1 VELFSVIMAD
11 AGTVVKVGSRKSQL
25 ALIQTNVI
33 VDELKKRYPQRSFEI
48 VSMSTVGDDILNKPL
63 PKIGEKSVFTK
74 ELEVALAEKRVQLV
88 VHSLKDLP
96 STLPPGMLIGA
107 VFKRDDPHD
116 VAVFHSK
123 HKGASLATLPKG
135 SVVGTS
141 SLRRSAQLKRA
152 FPHLVIE
159 DVRGNLNTRLSK
171 LDAGDKYD
179 ALILAA
185 AGMER
190 MGWTDRIE
198 QVLVSECLYA
208 VGQGALAVEVNI
220 DDTQTVELVSKLIDN
235 NTSFCC
241 AAERN
246 FLRTLEGGCSVPIGV
261 TSSLEGNQLT
271 ITGAVFSLDGKECI
285 METVS
290 GSLPGPTVQ
299 SGSCPHAVLTQSCIY
314 VPEEVRDTL
323 VAAEKLGEQLARALI
338 ARGAEQVLRAAREEK
353 DLAH

>member
-1 VELFSVIMAD
+1 MAD
-11 AGTVVKVGSRKSQL
+11 PGKIVKVGSRKSQL

-33 VDELKKRYPQRSFEI
+33 VEELKKTFSDISFEI
-48 VSMSTVGDDILNKPL
+48 VSMSTVGDNVLDKAL
-63 PKIGEKSVFTK
+63 PKIGERSLFTK
-74 ELEVALAEKRVQLV
+74 ELEVALANKSVDLV

-107 VFKRDDPHD
+107 VFRRDSPYD
-116 VAVFHSK
+116 VVVFHPK
-123 HKGASLATLPKG
+123 HKGSTLATLPKG
-135 SVVGTS
+135 SVIGTS
-141 SLRRSAQLKRA
+141 SLRRSAQLQKA
-152 FPHLVIE
+152 FAHLIIE

-190 MGWTDRIE
+190 MGWAERIE
-198 QVLVSECLYA
+198 QVLSADECLYA
-208 VGQGALAVEVNI
+208 VGQGALAVEVRL
-220 DDTQTVELVSKLIDN
+220 DDKETIELVSKLIDN
-235 NTSFCC
+235 HTSLCC

-261 TSSLEGNQLT
+261 TSSLDGNQMT

-285 METVS
+285 KETVT
-290 GSLPGPTVQ
+290 GILPDPAVQ
-299 SGSCPHAVLTQSCIY
+299 DGGCPHAVLTESSIY
-314 VPEEVRDTL
+314 VPEGLRDAL
-323 VAAEKLGEQLARALI
+323 VAAEKLGDQLARALI
-338 ARGAEQVLRAAREEK
+338 DKGAVEVLRKAREEK

>member
-1 VELFSVIMAD
+1 MAD
-11 AGTVVKVGSRKSQL
+11 ERAVVKVGSRKSQL

-33 VDELKKRYPQRSFEI
+33 IDALKKLYPDRSFEI
-48 VSMSTVGDDILNKPL
+48 VSMSTIGDNILNRPL

-74 ELEVALAEKRVQLV
+74 ELEVALADKSVHLV

-96 STLPPGMLIGA
+96 SSLPPGMLIGA

-116 VAVFHSK
+116 VAVFHPK
-123 HKGASLATLPKG
+123 HKGCTLAKLPKG

-141 SLRRSAQLKRA
+141 SLRRSAQLRRA
-152 FPHLVIE
+152 FPQLIIE
-159 DVRGNLNTRLSK
+159 DVRGNLNTRLKK

-190 MGWTDRIE
+190 MGWDERID
-198 QVLVSECLYA
+198 QVLGPDECLYA
-208 VGQGALAVEVNI
+208 VGQGALAVEVNL
-220 DDTQTVELVSKLIDN
+220 DDFQTIELVSKLIDN
-235 NTSFCC
+235 QTSFCC

-261 TSSLEGNQLT
+261 YSSLENNKLS

-285 METVS
+285 TDTVT
-290 GSLPGPTVQ
+290 GSLPNPSIQTGGCSHP
-299 SGSCPHAVLTQSCIY
+299 ALTQSCIY
-314 VPEEVRDTL
+314 VPEEVRGCL
-323 VAAEKLGEQLARALI
+323 VEAEELGEKLARNLI
-338 ARGAEQVLRAAREEK
+338 AQGAEQVLRAAREQK
-353 DLAH
+353 DLVQ